1 MILFTLKREMC
12 QLAILVSTPGTKNT
26 DATLNE
32 LKDLERQGEEDLVLA
47 EHI

>member
-1 MILFTLKREMC
+1 MC

-26 DATLNE
+26 DATILNE